1 MILEVALTI
10 VNIMQKS
17 RSERQGQKANM
28 RQRHTVTTTRDK
40 LGQYVDD
47 IIKDHD
53 RIVGGSKVRKTS
65 NAEFIMC
72 TRGQRLRDEAE
83 GVAEDTEA
91 GL

>member
-1 MILEVALTI
+1 
-10 VNIMQKS
+10 MQKS

-28 RQRHTVTTTRDK
+28 RQRHTVTTTSDK

-53 RIVGGSKVRKTS
+53 RIVGGGSKARKTS